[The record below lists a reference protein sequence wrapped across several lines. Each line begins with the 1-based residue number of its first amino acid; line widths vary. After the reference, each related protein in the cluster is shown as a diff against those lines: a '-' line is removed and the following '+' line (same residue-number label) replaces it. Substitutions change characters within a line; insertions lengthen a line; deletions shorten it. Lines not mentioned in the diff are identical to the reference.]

1 MVEQWVRLLLDLQ
14 YLVIHTSC
22 SLFKSKSH
30 IDTPKHILSPSF
42 HHGHIE
48 LITLLSFSL
57 VSLVGALGTSTFW
70 SSRPQQ
76 FNILHG
82 ALVPVLHIETN
93 VQTSNL
99 AHFTLKL
106 QLGTGYYLGLVL
118 P

>member
-1 MVEQWVRLLLDLQ
+1 MHWVLVPFGAPDL
-14 YLVIHTSC
+14 S
-22 SLFKSKSH
+22 SL
-30 IDTPKHILSPSF
+30 T
-42 HHGHIE
+42 
-48 LITLLSFSL
+48 
-57 VSLVGALGTSTFW
+57 
-70 SSRPQQ
+70 
-76 FNILHG
+76 ILHG